1 MPGDYTQMKTIKHFS
16 VHVETGD
23 IYAIEQSS
31 DTGLVDSC
39 GPLAE
44 NNLKDLNSY
53 DYNDEQNNWIQKN
66 SDRLI
71 LWFPWQQV

>member
-1 MPGDYTQMKTIKHFS
+1 MKTIKHFS

-23 IYAIEQSS
+23 IYAIEQSLDAS
-31 DTGLVDSC
+31 LIGSC

-53 DYNDEQNNWIQKN
+53 EYSDERNGWIRKN
-66 SDRLI
+66 RNRLI
-71 LWFPWQQV
+71 LWFP

>member
-1 MPGDYTQMKTIKHFS
+1 METIKYFS

-23 IYAIEQSS
+23 IYAIEQSP
-31 DTGLVDSC
+31 DAKLVGSC

-53 DYNDEQNNWIQKN
+53 NYSNEQNGWIQRNRK
-66 SDRLI
+66 RLI
-71 LWFPWQQV
+71 LWFPS